1 MFAWKKADFFQ
12 ANEKRGAFPGKNRDF
27 SRMENEKRRFLEN
40 FPIWICR
47 EYEFRGKDNR
57 ADLLPD
63 AIRRSQTLYAEEQE
77 KLYLSFFMICDIRKL
92 GDDE

>member
-40 FPIWICR
+40 FPIWICQ

-57 ADLLPD
+57 AELLQD
-63 AIRRSQTLYAEEQE
+63 TIKRSRALVRKGDRRSYA
-77 KLYLSFFMICDIRKL
+77 
-92 GDDE
+92 